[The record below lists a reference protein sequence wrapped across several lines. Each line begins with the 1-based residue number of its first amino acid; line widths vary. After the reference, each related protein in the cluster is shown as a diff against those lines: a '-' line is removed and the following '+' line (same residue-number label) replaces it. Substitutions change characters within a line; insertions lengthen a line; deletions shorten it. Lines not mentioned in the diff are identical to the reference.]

1 MSTEADPIADLH
13 TLNRISLTLN
23 QAVDV
28 QTALNS
34 SLSQLVDLMGM
45 ETGWIFV
52 VEPSATNRWGGPGF
66 RLAAHHNLPPG
77 MATNNPEAWLKGCDC
92 QSQCLAGRLTE
103 AYNEVRCSR
112 LSEVT
117 GERRGLAVHASVPLR
132 SGENTVGILN
142 IAAAD
147 WAAFSPRSLA
157 LLSNV
162 GSQMGIAL
170 ERARLFDIMQSQR
183 IQEQA
188 VLLDLSQQLLNRRD
202 LDELMQFIVDKVRT
216 LVNAD
221 ACAILLA
228 GSDAGNLTFRA
239 ASGWRSDPVAAGYL
253 VPADESTG
261 SGRVMISQETRL
273 LENVADEAPPLWTA
287 EWLEGEDFQAAAIV
301 PLVAGD
307 ASIGTL
313 VIDSRQPRR
322 FTETEVRLLRLMANQ
337 AAIAIENARL
347 HLEEIQRQRIEE
359 ELDVA
364 RKIQLSMLPSNTPEL
379 PGWQFAADFEAARQ
393 VGGDFYDLFLLPGE
407 PGRWGVVIADV
418 SDKGVPA
425 ALYMALSRTT
435 VRNIALRGRNPGEV
449 LSFANRFLQEDSR
462 ADMLLTA
469 FYGELDTRNGQ
480 LTYANAGHNPPL
492 WWRANGDRVTGQFSE
507 LGTNCPLLGVFP
519 ELDVPVETIEL
530 ALGDILILYTD
541 GITEAIND
549 ELEEFG
555 RPRLELVVEKTF
567 REQPNASA
575 DLIRT
580 AIVEAVDEFVGNMI
594 QYDDMT
600 LLVIKRTEGDHEEQ

>member
-1 MSTEADPIADLH
+1 MSTEPDPIADLQ
-13 TLNRISLTLN
+13 TLNRISLSLN

-34 SLSQLVDLMGM
+34 SLVQLVELMGM
-45 ETGWIFV
+45 ETGWVFV

-66 RLAAHHNLPPG
+66 FLAAHHNLPPG
-77 MATNNPEAWLKGCDC
+77 MATNNPEAWHKGCDC
-92 QSQCLAGRLTE
+92 QSMCLSGRLTE

-112 LSEVT
+112 LADVT
-117 GERRGLAVHASVPLR
+117 GDRRGLVVHASVPLR
-132 SGENTVGILN
+132 SGDHTVGIMN
-142 IAAAD
+142 VAASD
-147 WAAFSPRSLA
+147 WSAFSPRSLA

-162 GSQMGIAL
+162 GSQMGSAL
-170 ERARLFDIMQSQR
+170 ERARLFDILQAQR

-188 VLLDLSQQLLNRRD
+188 VLLDLSQQLLNQRD

-228 GSDAGNLTFRA
+228 EPESDYLTFRA
-239 ASGWRSDPVAAGYL
+239 ASGWRSDPVAAGYR

-261 SGRVMISQETRL
+261 SGRVMKTQETRL
-273 LENVADEAPPLWTA
+273 LENVAEAEAPSWTTG
-287 EWLEGEDFQAAAIV
+287 WLEGEDFKAAAIV
-301 PLVAGD
+301 PLVAGES
-307 ASIGTL
+307 SIGTL

-364 RKIQLSMLPSNTPEL
+364 RKIQLSMLPSATPEL

-393 VGGDFYDLFLLPGE
+393 VGGDFYDLFPLPGE

-435 VRNIALRGRNPGEV
+435 IRNIALRGRNPSEV

-469 FYGELDTRNGQ
+469 FYGELDTGSGR
-480 LTYANAGHNPPL
+480 LSYANAGHNPPL
-492 WWRANGDRVTGQFSE
+492 WWRNTVELESE
-507 LGTNCPLLGVFP
+507 RFCELPTNCPLLGVFP
-519 ELDVPVETIEL
+519 ELDVPIDAIEL
-530 ALGDILILYTD
+530 APGDLLILYTD
-541 GITEAIND
+541 GITEAIN
-549 ELEEFG
+549 EEMEEFG
-555 RPRLELVVEKTF
+555 RLQLESIVQETM
-567 REQPNASA
+567 QTHPTASA
-575 DLIRT
+575 GEIRT

-600 LLVIKRTEGDHEEQ
+600 LLVIKRTALNNES